1 MRLTPIAAR
10 PIAPPSPAA
19 LPEPSVPPSP
29 AAGQGAQ
36 TDLTQLP
43 LPLSIA
49 SQMPA
54 RARKPERLP
63 GQQGQQEQAAAKS
76 DHDVPYDWHDSPSCD
91 DGDDDWRRD
100 GASSRRVRRHDG
112 SGCETLTSPRL
123 LPGNGKPSN
132 NASGPIGP
140 TPGSGSPEGGT
151 PGGGSTGGSS
161 AGSGSPAGL
170 PSGGPG
176 NAPGSQ
182 GGSPGPTGR
191 VFDFDPDGRWRPDL
205 PAPGPVNTPLVQLA
219 PPLWIGPGAVGGGF
233 PLAPPPDTY
242 GPPGYDPRL
251 ERPRGTPGYGED
263 SLPPLPSLLP
273 QIHIPAAPA
282 PLINPSAP
290 PPDRD
295 DQMRDKTPSEI
306 LGGNL
311 EAAGVPRP
319 PDTAAHHIVPYGDR
333 RAQRIRDLLGSF
345 NPPIDLNSAANGV
358 FLPSRPGSTAPGAY
372 HPSLHSDDYY
382 NAINRDL
389 GRINNR
395 DRAIDILNRIRESLL
410 DGTYPGSKP
419 VPPKE

>member
-1 MRLTPIAAR
+1 M
-10 PIAPPSPAA
+10 
-19 LPEPSVPPSP
+19 
-29 AAGQGAQ
+29 
-36 TDLTQLP
+36 P

-49 SQMPA
+49 SQIPA

-76 DHDVPYDWHDSPSCD
+76 DHDAPYDWHDSPSCD

-140 TPGSGSPEGGT
+140 TP
-151 PGGGSTGGSS
+151 
-161 AGSGSPAGL
+161 GSGSPAGL

-295 DQMRDKTPSEI
+295 D
-306 LGGNL
+306 
-311 EAAGVPRP
+311 
-319 PDTAAHHIVPYGDR
+319 H
-333 RAQRIRDLLGSF
+333 
-345 NPPIDLNSAANGV
+345 SAANGV
-358 FLPSRPGSTAPGAY
+358 FLPSRPGSTVPGAY

-395 DRAIDILNRIRESLL
+395 DRAVDILNRIRESLL

>member
-1 MRLTPIAAR
+1 
-10 PIAPPSPAA
+10 
-19 LPEPSVPPSP
+19 
-29 AAGQGAQ
+29 
-36 TDLTQLP
+36 
-43 LPLSIA
+43 
-49 SQMPA
+49 MPA

-76 DHDVPYDWHDSPSCD
+76 DHDAPYDWHDSPSCD

-140 TPGSGSPEGGT
+140 TPGSGSS
-151 PGGGSTGGSS
+151 GGGS

-205 PAPGPVNTPLVQLA
+205 PAPGPVNTPLVQLV

-372 HPSLHSDDYY
+372 HPSLHSNDYY
-382 NAINRDL
+382 DALAQDFDYVENREDAINTLD
-389 GRINNR
+389 
-395 DRAIDILNRIRESLL
+395 RIRERLL

>member
-1 MRLTPIAAR
+1 MAPRRAAARQRAARQAAVQQAAAHRRACPAAALATLPARKAAVPGQPAACSISTPMAAGVLICPRPAPSIHPWSSLRPRSGSALAPWAAASRSRRRLTP
-10 PIAPPSPAA
+10 
-19 LPEPSVPPSP
+19 
-29 AAGQGAQ
+29 
-36 TDLTQLP
+36 
-43 LPLSIA
+43 
-49 SQMPA
+49 M
-54 RARKPERLP
+54 
-63 GQQGQQEQAAAKS
+63 
-76 DHDVPYDWHDSPSCD
+76 
-91 DGDDDWRRD
+91 
-100 GASSRRVRRHDG
+100 
-112 SGCETLTSPRL
+112 
-123 LPGNGKPSN
+123 
-132 NASGPIGP
+132 
-140 TPGSGSPEGGT
+140 
-151 PGGGSTGGSS
+151 
-161 AGSGSPAGL
+161 
-170 PSGGPG
+170 
-176 NAPGSQ
+176 
-182 GGSPGPTGR
+182 
-191 VFDFDPDGRWRPDL
+191 
-205 PAPGPVNTPLVQLA
+205 
-219 PPLWIGPGAVGGGF
+219 
-233 PLAPPPDTY
+233 TY

-382 NAINRDL
+382 DALRDDFRNVGTRDEAIEALD
-389 GRINNR
+389 
-395 DRAIDILNRIRESLL
+395 RIRDQLL
-410 DGTYPGSKP
+410 DATYPGSKP

>member
-1 MRLTPIAAR
+1 MAR
-10 PIAPPSPAA
+10 WSIFEA
-19 LPEPSVPPSP
+19 PEPSVPPSP

-49 SQMPA
+49 SQIPA
-54 RARKPERLP
+54 RARKPER
-63 GQQGQQEQAAAKS
+63 QQGQQEQAAAKS
-76 DHDVPYDWHDSPSCD
+76 DHDAPYDWHDSPSCD

-140 TPGSGSPEGGT
+140 TPGSGSP
-151 PGGGSTGGSS
+151 
-161 AGSGSPAGL
+161 AGL

-182 GGSPGPTGR
+182 GGSPEPTGR
-191 VFDFDPDGRWRPDL
+191 VFDFNPDGRWRPDL
-205 PAPGPVNTPLVQLA
+205 PAPGSVNTPLVQLV

-295 DQMRDKTPSEI
+295 DQVRDKTPSEI

-382 NAINRDL
+382 DALEIDFENVDS
-389 GRINNR
+389 R
-395 DRAIDILNRIRESLL
+395 DRAIATLDRIRDRLL
-410 DGTYPGSKP
+410 ERTYPGSKP
-419 VPPKE
+419 VPPRE

>member
-29 AAGQGAQ
+29 AAGQSAQ

-49 SQMPA
+49 SQIPA

-76 DHDVPYDWHDSPSCD
+76 DHDAPYDWHDSPSCD

-151 PGGGSTGGSS
+151 PG
-161 AGSGSPAGL
+161 
-170 PSGGPG
+170 GGPG

-382 NAINRDL
+382 DALRDDFRNVGTRDEAIEALD
-389 GRINNR
+389 
-395 DRAIDILNRIRESLL
+395 RIRDQLL
-410 DGTYPGSKP
+410 DATYPGSKP